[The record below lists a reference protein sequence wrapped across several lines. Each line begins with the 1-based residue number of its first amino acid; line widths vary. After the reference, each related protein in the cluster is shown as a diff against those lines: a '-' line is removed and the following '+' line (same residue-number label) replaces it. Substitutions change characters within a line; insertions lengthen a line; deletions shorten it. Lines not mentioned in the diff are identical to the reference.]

1 MPATPKQTPCETQP
15 GILSSAALPA
25 GGNAEAGSP
34 KASSNEVAGTMS
46 RQKLAIFSDTD
57 SVEDRTLFVVEY
69 NRLAKQVMTLSAFDH
84 PSTTVPSRVV

>member
-1 MPATPKQTPCETQP
+1 
-15 GILSSAALPA
+15 
-25 GGNAEAGSP
+25 
-34 KASSNEVAGTMS
+34 MS